1 MRANDSYNIGMAK
14 TTEHNMR
21 FATSKGQNLKGKVK
35 KSNSGEIVQNSKEN

>member
-1 MRANDSYNIGMAK
+1 MRAENNYNIGTSK

-35 KSNSGEIVQNSKEN
+35 KSNSGGIIQNCEKN